1 MSSLGRRIAAGM
13 GANAMGQ
20 AISVGMQLAAL
31 PLFLLHWDA
40 SKYGVWLMLS
50 AVPSYF
56 SMADAG
62 MVTAAGNKMTMATGR
77 GDSSMR
83 ELRVSKRAGVRLVIS
98 VIVLLL
104 TWALLAWAPLPGL
117 DNAECA
123 TDPGRSDSGG
133 AVLSFYNGLAE
144 AIFRATG
151 RYGLGTMLGHLIRLS
166 EWCGGMIGL
175 WLDGSYLGVASGMLI
190 SRAIGVLAVSGFASL
205 TTQGITWGF
214 SQARIAEVR
223 AMIKPAGYFLLFP
236 LASAVSLQGF
246 TLLIGSVFGA
256 ANVAV
261 FNTYRTL
268 ARVTVQATSILSH
281 ATGPEMSRLY
291 GSNKND
297 ILAALFR
304 RSQWASVAI
313 VFILCLLVGMAAP
326 TLLEYWTHGRIAHNG
341 GLLWAMLVYA
351 AIAGL
356 WHVPRTLLMSI
367 NRHNV
372 MALASL
378 LISLLALLV
387 AWLIGQSF
395 TLVAT
400 TWTLAGSEMLLA
412 MITFQLARNAMQEN
426 WLRTTENL
434 RTKAS

>member
-77 GDSSMR
+77 GDSSMANCVFQSA
-83 ELRVSKRAGVRLVIS
+83 LVFVLVIS

-117 DNAECA
+117 DNAEWRL
-123 TDPGRSDSGG
+123 TLG
-133 AVLSFYNGLAE
+133 ALILVVVLSFYNGLAE